1 MSLRREGPREP
12 GTPQQNLLYRSL
24 VTPLL
29 RRATPEL
36 LDAAPK
42 EPITTRLAAAVF
54 NSLPITMVL
63 QAYTGSVAKRD
74 IRGGVVLG
82 LVAISQSM
90 AHANIAHV
98 TLIHGPY
105 SCVWPPL
112 IYALFGSSRHLSVGT
127 GAMMALMTGEQV
139 VNYPDIETRTRV
151 ACQLALIT
159 GVALWVMAAL
169 RMSFLV
175 RFISRP
181 ALSGFVTGSA
191 FVILATQMKDFFGL
205 RSVPKGV
212 DFFENVYF
220 ITTCLPQ
227 TCLPVLLLGLL
238 VVVVI
243 EGSKRFKAIPY
254 LRRVS
259 QFKELIAVII
269 ATILCWLI
277 SSLYTDEVEDFIPHV
292 GEVPSGLPSFSLP
305 SSEGITEVIPN
316 GFMVSLMC
324 FISSYAPAKKFAI
337 VDRYDINA
345 GSELTALGAA
355 NIIAKVRFSKSS
367 GSLFGAMP
375 VQGGMSRTSLGYA
388 SGVKSQVAGLVAA
401 VVAVGVLALLTPLMG
416 IILMYPFAMMDPA
429 VLQPSPSTSCNNP
442 ANRSPLMVSTVRD
455 RPKKL
460 LSVVRAT
467 LTRARDEPRER
478 PVSIGVIDTK
488 LDTEYKQWGKSIYN
502 AFLEENSVMLLPL
515 NPSMTRTHSAY
526 RIAATSM
533 TPSANS
539 RFALCGRDSAQFT
552 PTCYVVR
559 WVYWVPRCALAGII
573 ITAATHLMDFHHAR
587 WLVAHSKKDAAV
599 WLMAFVGTLVFGL
612 LQGVFLSV
620 MLSVT
625 LMIYSIA
632 LPPSFAMGSTSA
644 GINFSAGDRHNTFD
658 DDAQPH
664 SACVTLA
671 QLFGGPL
678 ALDFNFSSN
687 FWLSNGQWRAIKYWP
702 QSAKTIP
709 GILVFGV
716 NGPLIF
722 ANWEYVKDK
731 LLKTEEKYSAYCS
744 KPVEAVV
751 IQLGGVPIV
760 DATAVQGLE
769 ELAEEYSARGVT
781 LWFAGAQGSVR
792 KIIDQVLVRRRKID
806 QTGGDGDFVGVGR
819 ILADLVQ
826 HVEAVVKQILPGID
840 LPVKTQAAVIIQ
852 RWWRS
857 QSEKVKEMDG
867 EIQDTYVNSHFA
879 VLRDLAIPQRQV
891 QWAVDESTVADM
903 IRCESLQCIS
913 LDQHYA
919 EPLTMGQY
927 EHCLRRR
934 QMGSITTTAD
944 LVRRNTAAQLQHL
957 LDPTPPEDN

>member
-632 LPPSFAMGSTSA
+632 LPPSFAMG
-644 GINFSAGDRHNTFD
+644 R
-658 DDAQPH
+658 
-664 SACVTLA
+664 
-671 QLFGGPL
+671 
-678 ALDFNFSSN
+678 
-687 FWLSNGQWRAIKYWP
+687 LSNGQWRAIKYWP

-806 QTGGDGDFVGVGR
+806 QT
-819 ILADLVQ
+819 DLVQ